1 MSHRILMV
9 CLGNICRSP
18 IAEGVMKYRAE
29 EAGLDIFVDSAG
41 TSGWHEGELPDRRS
55 IEIMRAFD
63 LDITDQRSRPVRQS
77 DFEDF
82 DLILAMDRSNY
93 DNLIDMAATTD
104 QKDKVKMI
112 LAYSNSGL
120 PANVPDPYYG
130 GDDGFRNVYL
140 MIDEAIVAIVND
152 LSTN

>member
-1 MSHRILMV
+1 
-9 CLGNICRSP
+9 
-18 IAEGVMKYRAE
+18 MKHRAE
-29 EAGLDIFVDSAG
+29 EAGLDVFVDSAG

-93 DNLIDMAATTD
+93 DNLVDMAATAE

-112 LAYSNSGL
+112 LAYGNSGTT
-120 PANVPDPYYG
+120 ANVPDPYYG

-140 MIDEAIVAIVND
+140 MIDEAIVALVND
-152 LSTN
+152 LATN